1 MMLWVNKK
9 SWIKLF
15 HRLSYSLLRLK
26 RSMLRLGMVS
36 FILRFK
42 TSKEIVVSM
51 LDLTIVLIVTFK
63 NKISA
68 NNSLPGGKGN

>member
-1 MMLWVNKK
+1 
-9 SWIKLF
+9 
-15 HRLSYSLLRLK
+15 
-26 RSMLRLGMVS
+26 MLRLGMVS

-42 TSKEIVVSM
+42 TSKEIVVSV

-68 NNSLPGGKGN
+68 NNSFPGGKGN